1 MFLHESDYLG
11 KIVKE
16 HLNVVQGSDSLRLES
31 ELEAQAEIESYLAH
45 RFDIALIFIDITEYN
60 FAVIYAIGDLVLLAP
75 FQWEASK
82 SYVADDLVAFKDEVF
97 KNILATTSQDPS
109 DATNWTKV
117 GSEFDKFTALTA
129 GSGKHV
135 DSATDWKPGDI
146 RKLLI
151 RRYMVDISLYEL
163 HSRLNPRQIP
173 EFRITR
179 RDDAISYLKK
189 VADPRKNIT
198 PDFPIKVFADKEGN
212 DITWDSNVKIN
223 HGQDDY

>member
-1 MFLHESDYLG
+1 MFLHRSDYLG
-11 KIVKE
+11 KIEEE
-16 HLNVVQGSDSLRLES
+16 HLDVIEGNESTKLEAELES
-31 ELEAQAEIESYLAH
+31 QAEVESYLEQ
-45 RFDIALIFIDITEYN
+45 RFNNALIFIDLTEYD
-60 FAVIYAIGDLVLLAP
+60 FAATYAVGDLVLLAP
-75 FQWEASK
+75 SQWEATK
-82 SYVADDLVAFKDEVF
+82 SYVADNIVAFKGDVY
-97 KNILATTSQDPS
+97 KNISATTSQDPS
-109 DATNWTKV
+109 DTAKWTKV
-117 GSEFDKFTALTA
+117 GAEFDKFSALTA

-135 DSATDWKPGDI
+135 DSATDWLPGDI

-173 EFRITR
+173 EFRIQR

-198 PDFPIKVFADKEGN
+198 PDLPLKTMTDKEGN
-212 DITWDSNVKIN
+212 DITYDSNVKIN